1 MKIATRLAAGFSL
14 LIILFLLCT
23 GIALHALLKAR
34 DDMDNAV
41 NNKMY
46 RYNLIQDMRSS
57 ARDISVAVRNIA
69 LLTDEKEK
77 QPEWDRLMAQKE
89 KIHTEPRQA
98 GYQHGSQRFTRR
110 KKRT

>member
-46 RYNLIQDMRSS
+46 
-57 ARDISVAVRNIA
+57 
-69 LLTDEKEK
+69 
-77 QPEWDRLMAQKE
+77 
-89 KIHTEPRQA
+89 
-98 GYQHGSQRFTRR
+98 
-110 KKRT
+110 